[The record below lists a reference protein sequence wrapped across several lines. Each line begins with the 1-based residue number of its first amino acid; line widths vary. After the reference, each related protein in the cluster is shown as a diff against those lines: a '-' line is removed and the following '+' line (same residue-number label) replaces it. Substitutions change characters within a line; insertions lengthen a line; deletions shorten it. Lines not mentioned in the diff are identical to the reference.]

1 MLKVLNPVNLIAS
14 LKRVFGGNSVT
25 IDRTNEPVEAVE
37 KVEQKTS
44 MDTSTEKQQVVEKTK
59 ESTMTTDVVDATQ
72 NNRVGPVMR
81 AGDVAQAVVEAA
93 EMDNPGKEIQ
103 VEDKL
108 AYLRISTDDEMI
120 ITKESMEEC
129 LGRSFEMRDLEINL
143 SSFAGLIDADS
154 DRFRFYF
161 DKKI

>member
-14 LKRVFGGNSVT
+14 LKRVLGGNSVT
-25 IDRTNEPVEAVE
+25 TDRINESVETVE

-44 MDTSTEKQQVVEKTK
+44 MDASTEKQQVVEKTK
-59 ESTMTTDVVDATQ
+59 ESTMTTEVVDATQ

-93 EMDNPGKEIQ
+93 EIDNPGKEIE

-120 ITKESMEEC
+120 ITKETMEEC

-161 DKKI
+161 NKKV